1 MPVGAEDRLLE
12 AEGVVTLFKGE
23 EALLLEGM
31 VLIAGGGA
39 GALGGPGMAS
49 EGEAVVEAE
58 LLVGVTIFVGTGG
71 EGAA

>member
-12 AEGVVTLFKGE
+12 EESVVTLFKGE

-31 VLIAGGGA
+31 VLLGGGA
-39 GALGGPGMAS
+39 GALGGVGGPGMAS
-49 EGEAVVEAE
+49 EGG
-58 LLVGVTIFVGTGG
+58 GVAIFLGMGG